1 MLLTGN
7 LLTSDELRELTG
19 RIQSDAQ
26 ARELDAMGI
35 PYRRRR
41 DKSLVVMRVC
51 VETILGLP
59 GAKIEP
65 NEPRLNLT

>member
-1 MLLTGN
+1 MLLTIN
-7 LLTSDELRELTG
+7 ELRELTG

-26 ARELDAMGI
+26 ARELDALGI

-51 VETILGLP
+51 VETMLGLS
-59 GAKIEP
+59 GARIESNEP
-65 NEPRLNLT
+65 NLHLT

>member
-1 MLLTGN
+1 MLFLTQA
-7 LLTSDELRELTG
+7 ELVELTQ

-26 ARELDAMGI
+26 ARELDAIGI

-51 VETILGLP
+51 VETVLGAS
-59 GAKIEP
+59 GARIEP
-65 NEPRLNLT
+65 IEPSLHLT

>member
-7 LLTSDELRELTG
+7 ELRELTG

>member
-7 LLTSDELRELTG
+7 ELRELTG

-26 ARELDAMGI
+26 ARELDTMGI

-51 VETILGLP
+51 VETILRLP
-59 GAKIEP
+59 SAKIEP

>member
-1 MLLTGN
+1 MLLTSN
-7 LLTSDELRELTG
+7 ELRELTG

-26 ARELDAMGI
+26 ARELDAICI

-51 VETILGLP
+51 VETILGLS

-65 NEPRLNLT
+65 NEPTLHLT